1 MTELQK
7 KRRNPGMNYS
17 EYPKYAIGFI
27 PGVSASFFRFLS
39 EIAHNIGSEPLG
51 VQTAERKQFKFRFWF
66 KSFFLCG
73 ETLSVSLR

>member
-27 PGVSASFFRFLS
+27 PGVLHFFS
-39 EIAHNIGSEPLG
+39 IP
-51 VQTAERKQFKFRFWF
+51 K
-66 KSFFLCG
+66 
-73 ETLSVSLR
+73 